1 MRFSDEA
8 ERNQTHLGWSN
19 VGSNNR
25 KNCRGDG
32 MRWKKWVEKQEKCVL
47 ELDWHA
53 NTKKERY
60 RDMFIKFDRKSKT

>member
-1 MRFSDEA
+1 MRFSDVLA

-32 MRWKKWVEKQEKCVL
+32 MAMEEVS
-47 ELDWHA
+47 
-53 NTKKERY
+53 
-60 RDMFIKFDRKSKT
+60 RKTRKVWFSN